1 VSQCRS
7 GSSDGGQRGAAATA
21 AGGGSRS
28 NLVLA
33 GLEWGS
39 NPGEG

>member
-7 GSSDGGQRGAAATA
+7 GSSNSGQCGAAATA
-21 AGGGSRS
+21 AGGGGRS
-28 NLVLA
+28 SPVPT

-39 NPGEG
+39 DPCEG

>member
-7 GSSDGGQRGAAATA
+7 GSSDSGQCGAAATA
-21 AGGGSRS
+21 TGRGGRS
-28 NLVLA
+28 SPVLA

-39 NPGEG
+39 DPGEG